1 MHYFKCSVLKDMG
14 HEKKQKN
21 VTHTGVKAANQ
32 HCLLRGLHIGLSIQ
46 RLQSLLLYMYVEN

>member
-1 MHYFKCSVLKDMG
+1 MG